1 MDYKYL
7 YLKLKIELMDNLDLT
22 HEQWENTKDFIRMQ
36 ENEQLNL
43 SAVVKSKDMY
53 TITKELQPIE
63 KAKQLLQLFYNN
75 QNSYSITEL
84 AYEAAKNSALICV
97 NELLDTV
104 PFINN
109 TPTQVKK
116 RIYYMD
122 VREEIKNL

>member
-1 MDYKYL
+1 
-7 YLKLKIELMDNLDLT
+7 
-22 HEQWENTKDFIRMQ
+22 
-36 ENEQLNL
+36 
-43 SAVVKSKDMY
+43 MY
-53 TITKELQPIE
+53 TITKELKPIE

-75 QNSYSITEL
+75 QNSHSITEL